1 MTLPVISQVAML
13 LVTWVTTAAL
23 PCNIPV
29 FRYALERWPSDDY
42 QLVVYHKGPLP
53 QQAEKDLKKIE
64 SSIAASKAQNAAG
77 ESKFCNLAVVRLD
90 VNGLASNSPEPRMQE
105 LLKHWKSELSQQ
117 SLEKPFAELR
127 TAPISGRTL
136 VVWSGE
142 LSAWDSTVMLSSPVR
157 GQLCQN
163 LMRGDAVV
171 WLMIRSKDEGKNAA
185 ARKVLVEKN
194 KELTQQIELP
204 DGVGL
209 PGSELFSEVPLLMD
223 FTIAE
228 VARDDAKERFLLS
241 LFQRFDSDAF
251 ESDEPLFIPVFGRG
265 RALEVIPA
273 SRLDAGMIGDLTAFL
288 CGACSCQVKERNPG
302 FDLLLTMPWQEKL
315 FGAGPYPPPPDVGLG
330 SRSQE
335 LKMRQIP
342 GGKSYK
348 PNQ

>member
-1 MTLPVISQVAML
+1 MLSATLQASLILLTSIS
-13 LVTWVTTAAL
+13 TATL
-23 PCNIPV
+23 PCNVPV

-42 QLVVYHKGPLP
+42 QLVVYHKGQLP
-53 QQAEKDLKKIE
+53 EQADKDLRKIE
-64 SSIAASKAQNAAG
+64 ASVASSKAENSG
-77 ESKFCNLAVVRLD
+77 DSKLCNLSVVRID
-90 VNGLASNSPEPRMQE
+90 VAGMPSESPDPRTQE
-105 LLKHWKSELSQQ
+105 LLKLWKSERFQQ
-117 SLEKPFAELR
+117 SLEKPFVELR
-127 TAPISGRTL
+127 TAPISGRSL

-142 LSAWDSTVMLSSPVR
+142 LSAWDSAVILASPVR
-157 GQLCQN
+157 TQLCQN
-163 LMRGDAVV
+163 LMRGDAIV
-171 WLMIRSKDEGKNAA
+171 WLMIRSKDDAKNAA

-194 KELTQQIELP
+194 KDLSQQIELP
-204 DGVGL
+204 DGIGL
-209 PGSELFSEVPLLMD
+209 PGSELFSEVPLLLD

-228 VARDDAKERFLLS
+228 VNRDDAKEQFLLS
-241 LFQRFDSDAF
+241 LFRRFDAQAF
-251 ESDEPLFIPVFGRG
+251 DSDEPLFIPVFGRG

-342 GGKSYK
+342 GGKSAK
-348 PNQ
+348 

>member
-1 MTLPVISQVAML
+1 MTLSLISQVAMIS
-13 LVTWVTTAAL
+13 VAWVTTTL

-42 QLVVYHKGPLP
+42 QLVVYHKGHLP
-53 QQAEKDLKKIE
+53 EKAETDLRKIE
-64 SSIAASKAQNAAG
+64 SSVAASKAQNAAG
-77 ESKFCNLAVVRLD
+77 ESKLCNLAVVRID
-90 VNGLASNSPEPRMQE
+90 VNGSANVSTEARIQE
-105 LLKHWKSELSQQ
+105 LLKQWKSERSQQ
-117 SLEKPFAELR
+117 SLEKPFVELR
-127 TAPISGRTL
+127 TAPISGRSL
-136 VVWSGE
+136 VVWSGD
-142 LSAWDSTVMLSSPVR
+142 LSAWDSGVMLASPVR
-157 GQLCQN
+157 SQLCQN

-171 WLMIRSKDEGKNAA
+171 WLMIRSKDEVKNAA

-194 KELTQQIELP
+194 KELSQQIELP

-209 PGSELFSEVPLLMD
+209 PGSELFSEVPLLLD

-228 VARDDAKERFLLS
+228 VARDDAKEHFLLS
-241 LFQRFDSDAF
+241 LFQRFDADAF

-302 FDLLLTMPWQEKL
+302 FDLLITMPWQEKL
-315 FGAGPYPPPPDVGLG
+315 FGAGPYPPPPDIGLG

-342 GGKSYK
+342 SGKSVK
-348 PNQ
+348 

>member
-1 MTLPVISQVAML
+1 MTLPVISQVAMV
-13 LVTWVTTAAL
+13 LVTWATAAAL

-42 QLVVYHKGPLP
+42 QLVVYHKGNFPE
-53 QQAEKDLKKIE
+53 QGEKDLLKIE
-64 SSIAASKAQNAAG
+64 ALIAASNAQNASG
-77 ESKFCNLAVVRLD
+77 KSKLCNLAVVRLD
-90 VNGLASNSPEPRMQE
+90 VSETTIESSEPRIQE
-105 LLKHWKSELSQQ
+105 LLKHWNSERSQQ
-117 SLEKPFAELR
+117 SLEKPFFELR
-127 TAPISGRTL
+127 TAPISGRSL

-142 LSAWDSTVMLSSPVR
+142 LSEWDSAVILTSPVR
-157 GQLCQN
+157 TQLCQN

-171 WLMIRSKDEGKNAA
+171 WLMIRSKDDAKNTV
-185 ARKVLVEKN
+185 ARKILVEKN
-194 KELTQQIELP
+194 KELSQQIELP

-209 PGSELFSEVPLLMD
+209 PGSELFSEVPLLLD

-228 VARDDAKERFLLS
+228 IARDDAKEKFLLS
-241 LFQRFDSDAF
+241 LFQKFDADAF

-302 FDLLLTMPWQEKL
+302 FDLLLTMPWQEEL

-342 GGKSYK
+342 GGKSAK
-348 PNQ
+348 